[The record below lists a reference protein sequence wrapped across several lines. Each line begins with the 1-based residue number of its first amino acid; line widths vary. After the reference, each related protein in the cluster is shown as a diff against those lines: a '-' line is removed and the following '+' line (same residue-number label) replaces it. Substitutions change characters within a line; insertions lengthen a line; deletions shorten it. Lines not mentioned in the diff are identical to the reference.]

1 MFQKNSDSFCLSN
14 HLIVPLCPEMK
25 RLFLYLMIIGVLTAC
40 QEQRKAPTAESV
52 STDATKTEAKGG
64 MPILDAR
71 LTTEVLLKTTPVKD
85 QGHSSLCWIYA
96 MLATIETEH
105 LMQGD
110 SVDLS
115 ADYVTR
121 KFLHEQA
128 AERFMIR
135 NKTIKRKRHNTDI
148 TTRGV
153 GSMLLRLIQTYG
165 VERYYAYNRQNDCN
179 MNVLCRHLEQ
189 VVDTSP
195 TLEEMNNR
203 VEALMDS
210 TIGLM
215 PNFVFMEGVEY
226 TPLEFAHSVCRDDEY
241 ESLTSFTHHPF
252 GKRVV
257 LEVPD
262 NRYHD
267 TYLNVPID
275 TLMNMIERSLRSG
288 HPVCWEGDTSE
299 EGFSFAKGLGKL
311 TDSQTNKIKSGQPT
325 GKPSAARWQ
334 QCRQYDFEMG
344 KTTDDHCMEIVGIA
358 HDKKGHRFY
367 ICKNS
372 WGTINPYG
380 GFMYLSENYV
390 RLKTI
395 AVFIPK
401 AGIKGKP

>member
-1 MFQKNSDSFCLSN
+1 
-14 HLIVPLCPEMK
+14 MK
-25 RLFLYLMIIGVLTAC
+25 RLYFYLIIFVAFAACRQGNEPTTERGTQPDSAYTELRHDVL
-40 QEQRKAPTAESV
+40 K
-52 STDATKTEAKGG
+52 
-64 MPILDAR
+64 LDPR

-115 ADYVTR
+115 ADFVTR
-121 KFLHEQA
+121 NYLHEQA

-135 NKTIKRKRHNTDI
+135 NKTLKRKKHNTDI

-165 VERYYAYNRQNDCN
+165 AERYYAYSRKDDCN
-179 MNVLCRHLEQ
+179 MNVLCRQLEQ

-195 TLEEMNNR
+195 SLEEMNKR
-203 VEALMDS
+203 VEELMDN
-210 TIGLM
+210 TIGLA
-215 PNFVFMEGVEY
+215 PKFVFMEGAEY

-241 ESLTSFTHHPF
+241 ESLTSFSHHPF
-252 GKRVV
+252 GKRYV

-267 TYLNVPID
+267 TYLNVRID

-299 EGFSFAKGLGKL
+299 EGFSFAKGIGKL
-311 TDSQTNKIKSGQPT
+311 THIQTDKIKAGQGG

-334 QCRQYDFEMG
+334 QCRQHDFEMG
-344 KTTDDHCMEIVGIA
+344 NTTDDHCMEIVGIA
-358 HDKKGHRFY
+358 HDKKGHRFF

-372 WGTINPYG
+372 WGTMNPYG

-401 AGIKGKP
+401 VAIYR

>member
-1 MFQKNSDSFCLSN
+1 MGCRQGGERPADNDVHPDSVATETQN
-14 HLIVPLCPEMK
+14 N
-25 RLFLYLMIIGVLTAC
+25 
-40 QEQRKAPTAESV
+40 AP
-52 STDATKTEAKGG
+52 K
-64 MPILDAR
+64 LDAR
-71 LTTEVLLKTTPVKD
+71 LTVDVLLKTTPVKD
-85 QGHSSLCWIYA
+85 QGHSSLCWVYA

-115 ADYVTR
+115 ADFVTR
-121 KFLHEQA
+121 NYLHEQA

-135 NKTIKRKRHNTDI
+135 NKTIKRKNRHTDI

-165 VERYYAYNRQNDCN
+165 AERYYAYSRKEDCN
-179 MNVLCRHLEQ
+179 MNVLCRQLEQ

-195 TLEEMNNR
+195 SLEEMNKR
-203 VEALMDS
+203 VEELMDN
-210 TIGLM
+210 TIGLA
-215 PNFVFMEGVEY
+215 PKFVFMGGAEY

-241 ESLTSFTHHPF
+241 ESLTSFSHHPF
-252 GKRVV
+252 GKRYV

-267 TYLNVPID
+267 TYLNVRID
-275 TLMNMIERSLRSG
+275 TLMNMIERSLRKG

-299 EGFSFAKGLGKL
+299 EGFSFSKGLGKL
-311 TDSQTNKIKSGQPT
+311 THIQTDKIKEGQPA

-334 QCRQYDFEMG
+334 QCRQHDFEMG
-344 KTTDDHCMEIVGIA
+344 NTTDDHCMEIVGIA
-358 HDKKGHRFY
+358 HNKNGHRFF

-372 WGTINPYG
+372 WGTMNPYG

-401 AGIKGKP
+401 VAIYQ

>member
-1 MFQKNSDSFCLSN
+1 
-14 HLIVPLCPEMK
+14 MK
-25 RLFLYLMIIGVLTAC
+25 RLYFYLMILGVCMGCRQGGEKPADNDVHPDSVATET
-40 QEQRKAPTAESV
+40 QNNAP
-52 STDATKTEAKGG
+52 K
-64 MPILDAR
+64 LDAR
-71 LTTEVLLKTTPVKD
+71 LTVDVLLKTTPVKD
-85 QGHSSLCWIYA
+85 QGHSSLCWVYA

-115 ADYVTR
+115 ADFVTR
-121 KFLHEQA
+121 NYLHEQA

-135 NKTIKRKRHNTDI
+135 NKTIKRKNRHTDI

-165 VERYYAYNRQNDCN
+165 AERYYAYSRKEDCN
-179 MNVLCRHLEQ
+179 MNVLCRQLEQ

-195 TLEEMNNR
+195 SLEEMNKR
-203 VEALMDS
+203 VEELMDN
-210 TIGLM
+210 TIGLA
-215 PNFVFMEGVEY
+215 PKFVFMGGAEY

-241 ESLTSFTHHPF
+241 ESLTSFSHHPF
-252 GKRVV
+252 GKRYV

-267 TYLNVPID
+267 TYLNVRID
-275 TLMNMIERSLRSG
+275 TLMNMIERSLRKG

-299 EGFSFAKGLGKL
+299 EGFSFSKGLGKL
-311 TDSQTNKIKSGQPT
+311 THTQTDKIKVGQPA

-334 QCRQYDFEMG
+334 QCRQHDFEMG
-344 KTTDDHCMEIVGIA
+344 TTTADHCMEIVGIA
-358 HDKKGHRFY
+358 HNKNGHRFF

-372 WGTINPYG
+372 WGTMNPYG

-401 AGIKGKP
+401 VAIYQ

>member
-1 MFQKNSDSFCLSN
+1 
-14 HLIVPLCPEMK
+14 MK
-25 RLFLYLMIIGVLTAC
+25 RLYFYLMILGVCMGCRQGGERPADNDVHPDSVATET
-40 QEQRKAPTAESV
+40 QNNAP
-52 STDATKTEAKGG
+52 K
-64 MPILDAR
+64 LDAR
-71 LTTEVLLKTTPVKD
+71 LTVDVLLKTTPVKD
-85 QGHSSLCWIYA
+85 QGHSSLCWVYA

-115 ADYVTR
+115 ADFVTR
-121 KFLHEQA
+121 NYLHEQA

-135 NKTIKRKRHNTDI
+135 NKTIKRKNRHTDI

-165 VERYYAYNRQNDCN
+165 AERYYAYSRKEDCN
-179 MNVLCRHLEQ
+179 MNVLCRQLEQ

-195 TLEEMNNR
+195 SLAEMNKR
-203 VEALMDS
+203 VEELMDN
-210 TIGLM
+210 TIGLA
-215 PNFVFMEGVEY
+215 PKFVFMGGAEY

-241 ESLTSFTHHPF
+241 ESLTSFSHHPF
-252 GKRVV
+252 GKRFV

-267 TYLNVPID
+267 TYLNVRID
-275 TLMNMIERSLRSG
+275 TLMNMIERSLRKG

-299 EGFSFAKGLGKL
+299 EGFSFSKGLGKL
-311 TDSQTNKIKSGQPT
+311 THTQTDKIKEGQPA

-334 QCRQYDFEMG
+334 QCRQHDFEMG
-344 KTTDDHCMEIVGIA
+344 NTTDDHCMEIVGIA
-358 HDKKGHRFY
+358 HNKNGHRFF

-372 WGTINPYG
+372 WGTMNPYG

-401 AGIKGKP
+401 VAIYQ

>member
-1 MFQKNSDSFCLSN
+1 
-14 HLIVPLCPEMK
+14 MK
-25 RLFLYLMIIGVLTAC
+25 RLYFYLMILGVCMGCRQGGERPADNDVHPDSVATET
-40 QEQRKAPTAESV
+40 QNNAP
-52 STDATKTEAKGG
+52 K
-64 MPILDAR
+64 LDAR
-71 LTTEVLLKTTPVKD
+71 LTVDVLLKTTPVKD

-96 MLATIETEH
+96 MPATIETEH

-115 ADYVTR
+115 ADFVTR
-121 KFLHEQA
+121 NYLHEQA

-135 NKTIKRKRHNTDI
+135 NKTIKRKNRHTDI

-165 VERYYAYNRQNDCN
+165 AERYYAYSRKEDCN
-179 MNVLCRHLEQ
+179 MNVLCRQLEQ

-195 TLEEMNNR
+195 SLAEMNKR
-203 VEALMDS
+203 VEELMDN
-210 TIGLM
+210 TIGLA
-215 PNFVFMEGVEY
+215 PKFVFMGGAEY

-241 ESLTSFTHHPF
+241 ESLTSFSHHPF
-252 GKRVV
+252 GKRFV

-267 TYLNVPID
+267 TYLNVRID
-275 TLMNMIERSLRSG
+275 TLMNMIERSLRKG

-299 EGFSFAKGLGKL
+299 EGFSFSKGLGKL
-311 TDSQTNKIKSGQPT
+311 THTQTDKIKEGQPA

-334 QCRQYDFEMG
+334 QCRQHDFEMG
-344 KTTDDHCMEIVGIA
+344 NTTDDHCMEIVGIA
-358 HDKKGHRFY
+358 HNKNGHRFF

-372 WGTINPYG
+372 WGTMNPYG

-401 AGIKGKP
+401 VAIYQ

>member
-1 MFQKNSDSFCLSN
+1 
-14 HLIVPLCPEMK
+14 MK
-25 RLFLYLMIIGVLTAC
+25 RLYFYLIILVVFVGC
-40 QEQRKAPTAESV
+40 QERREPSATSTTQTDSV
-52 STDATKTEAKGG
+52 KTEQRHDVLK
-64 MPILDAR
+64 LDPR

-115 ADYVTR
+115 ADFVTR
-121 KFLHEQA
+121 NFLHEQA
-128 AERFMIR
+128 SERFMIR
-135 NKTIKRKRHNTDI
+135 NKTIKRKKHNTDI

-165 VERYYAYNRQNDCN
+165 VERYYAYSRKEDCN
-179 MNVLCRHLEQ
+179 MNVLCRQLEQ

-195 TLEEMNNR
+195 SLAEMNKR
-203 VEALMDS
+203 VEELMDN
-210 TIGLM
+210 TIGLA
-215 PNFVFMEGVEY
+215 PKFVFMGGAEY

-241 ESLTSFTHHPF
+241 ESLTSFSHHPF
-252 GKRVV
+252 GKRYV

-267 TYLNVPID
+267 TYLNVRID
-275 TLMNMIERSLRSG
+275 TLMNMIERSLRKG

-299 EGFSFAKGLGKL
+299 EGFSFAKGIAKL
-311 TDSQTNKIKSGQPT
+311 THTQTEKIKQGQPN
-325 GKPSAARWQ
+325 GKPSVARWQ
-334 QCRQYDFEMG
+334 QCRQHEFEMG
-344 KTTDDHCMEIVGIA
+344 TTTDDHCMEIIGIA
-358 HDKKGHRFY
+358 HDKKGHRFF

-372 WGTINPYG
+372 WGTMNPYG
-380 GFMYLSENYV
+380 GLMYLSENYI

-401 AGIKGKP
+401 TAIY